1 MNMARVVILG
11 AGIMGL
17 AAALRAAQL
26 GHDVDV
32 LEVDSRAG
40 GMAAHLDFA
49 GVSVER
55 FYHFVCRSDATTFA
69 IMDELG
75 IGDRMR
81 WVPTSMAYYIGGRL
95 HDWSTPLS
103 LLKFPHLDLF
113 SKLRYG
119 LQMFLATR
127 RKHWSDL
134 DVLPIRTWIE
144 RGSGHRVYET
154 LWRRLL
160 ELKFFEF
167 SEDISAAW
175 IWTRLKRVGTSRR
188 SLFQEEL
195 GYIEGGS
202 ETLVTALCAAFEQ
215 LGGRIHLSR
224 PVQRVE
230 ATNGR
235 VTAVYAGG
243 RVFPVDAV
251 ISTVPAPLLPELVPD
266 LPDDTK
272 AAYRA
277 IRNIGVVC
285 VMLHLRQK
293 VSRHF
298 WVNIVDPTIEIP
310 GFIEFT
316 NLRPVGANIVYVPY
330 YMPVTHEKWQW
341 SNDRLVQEAFGY
353 LRRVNSALGETDLL
367 DSAVGRLR
375 HAQPVCG
382 PRFLET
388 LPEVQTPIIGL
399 QAADT
404 CYYYPEDRGISE
416 SVRFGRLMAEAL

>member
-1 MNMARVVILG
+1 MARVVILG

-49 GVSVER
+49 GVSIER
-55 FYHFVCRSDATTFA
+55 FYHFVCRSDTTTFA
-69 IMDELG
+69 IMGELG
-75 IGDRMR
+75 ISDRMR
-81 WVPTSMAYYIGGRL
+81 WVPTSLAYYIGGRL

-103 LLKFPHLDLF
+103 LLKFPHLDLI
-113 SKLRYG
+113 SKFRYG

-127 RKHWSDL
+127 RRNWSDL
-134 DVLPIRTWIE
+134 DALPVRTWIE
-144 RGSGHRVYET
+144 RGSGRRVYET

-167 SEDISAAW
+167 SEEVSAAW

-202 ETLVTALCAAFEQ
+202 ETLVTALCTAIER

-230 ATNGR
+230 AKNGR
-235 VTAVYAGG
+235 VIAVHAGD
-243 RVFPVDAV
+243 RIFPADAV

-293 VSRHF
+293 VSPYF

-341 SNDRLVQEAFGY
+341 SNERLVQEAFGY
-353 LRRVNSALGETDLL
+353 LRQVNSTLTETDLL
-367 DSAVGRLR
+367 DSAVGKLR
-375 HAQPVCG
+375 YAQPVCG

-388 LPEVQTPIIGL
+388 LPTVQTPIAGL

>member
-1 MNMARVVILG
+1 MARVVILG

-49 GVSVER
+49 GVSIER
-55 FYHFVCRSDATTFA
+55 FYHFVCRSDTTTFA
-69 IMDELG
+69 IMGELG
-75 IGDRMR
+75 ISDRMR
-81 WVPTSMAYYIGGRL
+81 WVPTSLAYYIGGRL

-103 LLKFPHLDLF
+103 LLKFPHLDLI
-113 SKLRYG
+113 SKFRYG

-127 RKHWSDL
+127 RSNWCDL
-134 DVLPIRTWIE
+134 DALPVRTWIE
-144 RGSGHRVYET
+144 RGSGRRVYET

-167 SEDISAAW
+167 SEEVSAAW

-202 ETLVTALCAAFEQ
+202 ETLVTALCTAIER

-230 ATNGR
+230 AKNGR
-235 VTAVYAGG
+235 VIAVHAGD
-243 RVFPVDAV
+243 RIFPADAV

-293 VSRHF
+293 VSPYF

-341 SNDRLVQEAFGY
+341 SNERLVQEAFGY
-353 LRRVNSALGETDLL
+353 LRQVNSTLTETDLL
-367 DSAVGRLR
+367 DSAVGKLR
-375 HAQPVCG
+375 YAQHVCG

-388 LPEVQTPIIGL
+388 LPTVQTPIAGL